1 MARMPAP
8 MVIHPVNQDP
18 RERAA
23 VAVHR
28 MTDVAVTEV
37 AVTEVAEAA
46 MSVIEA
52 AMVVI
57 EACSVTVTEGV
68 AASKLLRES

>member
-1 MARMPAP
+1 MLAP
-8 MVIHPVNQDP
+8 RVIHPVNQDP
-18 RERAA
+18 RERAV

-28 MTDVAVTEV
+28 MTDVAVTEAAM
-37 AVTEVAEAA
+37 AVTEVA
-46 MSVIEA
+46 EA

-68 AASKLLRES
+68 AASKLLIEN

>member
-1 MARMPAP
+1 

-28 MTDVAVTEV
+28 MTNVAAT
-37 AVTEVAEAA
+37 EAA
-46 MSVIEA
+46 MAVIEA
-52 AMVVI
+52 AMAVIEAATAVI

>member
-1 MARMPAP
+1 

-28 MTDVAVTEV
+28 MTNVAVTE
-37 AVTEVAEAA
+37 AA
-46 MSVIEA
+46 MAVIEA
-52 AMVVI
+52 ATAVI